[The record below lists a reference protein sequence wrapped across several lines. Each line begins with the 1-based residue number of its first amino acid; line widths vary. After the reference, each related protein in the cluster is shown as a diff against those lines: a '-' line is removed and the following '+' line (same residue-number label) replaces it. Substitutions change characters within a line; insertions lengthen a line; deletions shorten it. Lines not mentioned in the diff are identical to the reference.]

1 MAGFY
6 ERLGTRAGAPD
17 EQIRSGYHQAL
28 ARLVKKLRAA
38 RTQGADTAVI
48 EAHRDELREAF
59 EVLTDAARR
68 RRYDLMLRLD
78 LEGLPQDAEELW
90 DRVEG
95 GLVDPSAAAAVEV
108 VRAVTELDLGEPF
121 ASMEDERTDPVEL
134 RSAPTPQLPPRP
146 KAVSLLSQVEREER
160 AYQAVASVP
169 EPASLPQ
176 VSMPQVAMPTSSVV
190 MVEPQAIGK
199 SAEVHGHTSLDSVA
213 EHVGYD
219 GRYLKSARE
228 GRSMSLEQV
237 SEETKIAVRY
247 LEAIE
252 ANEVD
257 RLPAAVF
264 VRGYLREIAA
274 VLEIEQGALVEGYM
288 ALYTQQRGG

>member
-6 ERLGTRAGAPD
+6 ERLGTRAGASD
-17 EQIRSGYHQAL
+17 EQIRAGYHQAL
-28 ARLVKKLRAA
+28 ARLVKKLRVA

-48 EAHRDELREAF
+48 ESHRDELREAF

-95 GLVDPSAAAAVEV
+95 GLVDPTAAAAVEV
-108 VRAVTELDLGEPF
+108 VRAVTALDLGEPF
-121 ASMEDERTDPVEL
+121 TPMEEERTEPVTS
-134 RSAPTPQLPPRP
+134 RPAPVPQLPPRP

-160 AYQAVASVP
+160 AYQAVASLP

-176 VSMPQVAMPTSSVV
+176 VSMPTPSVV
-190 MVEPQAIGK
+190 MVEPQHIADPAGLL
-199 SAEVHGHTSLDSVA
+199 GHSNLDSVA
-213 EHVGYD
+213 ENVGYD

-264 VRGYLREIAA
+264 VRGYLREIAS
-274 VLEIEQGALVEGYM
+274 VLEIEEGALLEGYM
-288 ALYTQQRGG
+288 ALYAQQRGG

>member
-6 ERLGTRAGAPD
+6 ERLGTGKGASD

-28 ARLVKKLRAA
+28 ARLVKKLRTAHS
-38 RTQGADTAVI
+38 QGADTAII
-48 EAHRDELREAF
+48 EAKRDELREAF
-59 EVLTDAARR
+59 EVLTDPARR

-78 LEGLPQDAEELW
+78 QEGLPHDAEELW

-95 GLVDPSAAAAVEV
+95 GLVDPTAAAAVEV
-108 VRAVTELDLGEPF
+108 VRALTTLDLGEPF
-121 ASMEDERTDPVEL
+121 TPPEEERTEPV
-134 RSAPTPQLPPRP
+134 RATPAPVPQLPPRP
-146 KAVSLLSQVEREER
+146 KAVSLLSQGEREER
-160 AYQAVASVP
+160 AFQATASLP

-176 VSMPQVAMPTSSVV
+176 VSMPTPSVV
-190 MVEPQAIGK
+190 LVDPQPIEDPSGLLG
-199 SAEVHGHTSLDSVA
+199 ERSLDSVA
-213 EHVGYD
+213 ENVGYD
-219 GRYLKSARE
+219 GRYLRSARE

-252 ANEVD
+252 ANDVD

-264 VRGYLREIAA
+264 VRGYLREIAS
-274 VLEIEQGALVEGYM
+274 VLEIEEGALVEGYM
-288 ALYTQQRGG
+288 ALYAQQRGG

>member
-6 ERLGTRAGAPD
+6 ERLGTRAGASD
-17 EQIRSGYHQAL
+17 EQIRAGYHQAL
-28 ARLVKKLRAA
+28 ARLVKKLRVA

-48 EAHRDELREAF
+48 ESHRDELREAF

-95 GLVDPSAAAAVEV
+95 GLVDPTAAAAVEV
-108 VRAVTELDLGEPF
+108 VRAVTALDLGEPF
-121 ASMEDERTDPVEL
+121 TPMEEERTEPVTS
-134 RSAPTPQLPPRP
+134 RPAPVPQLPPRP

-160 AYQAVASVP
+160 AYQAVASLP

-176 VSMPQVAMPTSSVV
+176 VSMPTPSVV
-190 MVEPQAIGK
+190 MVEPQPIADPAGLL
-199 SAEVHGHTSLDSVA
+199 GHSNLESVA
-213 EHVGYD
+213 ENVGYD

-264 VRGYLREIAA
+264 VRGYLREIAS
-274 VLEIEQGALVEGYM
+274 VLEIEEGALLEGYM
-288 ALYTQQRGG
+288 ALYAQQRGG